1 MVGNDVLYSGSW
13 DKSVKVWRLED
24 FKCLESLNVHIDAV
38 NAIAVD
44 TGNDLLYSGSG
55 DTTIKVFQ
63 RQESEGKQYQHV
75 LIATL
80 EAKSPVNALA
90 LSPDGSVLY
99 SGQSNKSVIVWK
111 MHVGET
117 RQWTAVGTLP
127 GHRMSILCLS
137 TLSNLLIS
145 GSADKT
151 IRVWKR
157 NDDGLHTCV
166 SVMVGHTGPVKSL
179 CAMPDAGWGVLVYS
193 GSSDGDIRVWW
204 IPDDEPDSVS
214 SDETNALDS
223 PLVVNWRA
231 STPNPR
237 DSSRPTASS

>member
-1 MVGNDVLYSGSW
+1 MVGNGVLYSGSW

-38 NAIAVD
+38 NALAVD
-44 TGNDLLYSGSG
+44 TRNDLLYSGSG
-55 DTTIKVFQ
+55 DTTIKLFHK
-63 RQESEGKQYQHV
+63 QESEGKQCQHV

-90 LSPDGSVLY
+90 LSPDVSVLY
-99 SGQSNKSVIVWK
+99 SGQSDKAVTVWK

-117 RQWTAVGTLP
+117 RQWTAVGTLL
-127 GHRMSILCLS
+127 GHRMSVLCLS
-137 TLSNLLIS
+137 TLTNIVIS

-157 NDDGLHTCV
+157 NNNGHHSCV

-179 CAMPDAGWGVLVYS
+179 CAMPDAEWGVLVYS
-193 GSSDGDIRVWW
+193 GSLDGDIRVWW
-204 IPDDEPDSVS
+204 VPEDDSDSLS

-231 STPNPR
+231 STPNAR
-237 DSSRPTASS
+237 DLPRPTVPR